1 MATTQEAVLVQ
12 RRRFSADEFERMAEI
27 GILREDDRVEL
38 IEGDVVR
45 MSAVGRRHVACVT
58 ELPFLTGRRLG
69 DEFRVSV
76 QSPIRLGEY
85 GEPEPDVAVLH
96 ARDYN
101 RALPGPEDGLL
112 LIEVA
117 DTSLDYDRSVK
128 LPLYAR
134 AGIPEAVL
142 VDLNAAAFGRHTEPS
157 ADGYCRVVRF
167 GHGDV
172 FRSAVLP
179 SLELAVA
186 DVLGR

>member
-1 MATTQEAVLVQ
+1 MTTTQEAVLVQ

-58 ELPFLTGRRLG
+58 ELTFLTGRHLG

-101 RALPGPEDGLL
+101 RSLPGPKDVL
-112 LIEVA
+112 LIIEVS

-134 AGIPEAVL
+134 AGIEETAL
-142 VDLNAAAFGRHTEPS
+142 VDLNGAAMERHTEPS
-157 ADGYCRVVRF
+157 PDGYRRVVRF
-167 GHGDV
+167 ERGGV
-172 FRSAVLP
+172 FRSTVLP
-179 SLELAVA
+179 SLELAVDA
-186 DVLGR
+186 VLGR